1 MTITANRPDAMTLR
15 WGTLTPSRPY
25 AMTFRWDTID
35 ATSTRLLTTE
45 EAQRLLD
52 HYTPLTATAA
62 RVVLQGDAP
71 DLTYTLTPAT
81 RGGGPAFT
89 ITR

>member
-1 MTITANRPDAMTLR
+1 MTITANRPDAMTTR
-15 WGTLTPSRPY
+15 WG
-25 AMTFRWDTID
+25 TID
-35 ATSTRLLTTE
+35 ATSTRLLTSA
-45 EAQRLLD
+45 EAQDLLD

-81 RGGGPAFT
+81 RGGEPAFT

>member
-1 MTITANRPDAMTLR
+1 MTIHTAR
-15 WGTLTPSRPY
+15 RPY
-25 AMTFRWDTID
+25 AMTYRWGTID
-35 ATSTRLLTTE
+35 ATRPYLLTSV

-52 HYTPLTATAA
+52 HYTPITATAA

>member
-1 MTITANRPDAMTLR
+1 MTIHTVR
-15 WGTLTPSRPY
+15 RPY
-25 AMTFRWDTID
+25 AMTYRWGTID
-35 ATSTRLLTTE
+35 AARPYLLTSV

-52 HYTPLTATAA
+52 HYTPITATAA

>member
-1 MTITANRPDAMTLR
+1 MTITANR
-15 WGTLTPSRPY
+15 RPY
-25 AMTFRWDTID
+25 AMTYRWGTID
-35 ATSTRLLTTE
+35 AARPYLLTSV

-52 HYTPLTATAA
+52 HYTPITATAA

-89 ITR
+89 STR

>member
-1 MTITANRPDAMTLR
+1 MTITANR
-15 WGTLTPSRPY
+15 RPY
-25 AMTFRWDTID
+25 AMTYRWGTID
-35 ATSTRLLTTE
+35 AARPYLLTSV

-52 HYTPLTATAA
+52 HYTPITARAA